1 MLQWIR
7 ALITALPVLCVLSLV
22 ALPSARMAAQ
32 TSQTGAL
39 QGIVTIPNGR
49 PVANVSVT
57 LRRADGS
64 YPRSSL
70 TNEFGEFRINFI
82 APGTYELTTRLIGY
96 RPVVF
101 ANLSV
106 QASDVQ
112 RLAITLTPSRTELE
126 AVRVTAGDAL
136 VSTSNTEFTSSLRA
150 RERELLP
157 AARDANALVNFTPG
171 ARPNQVFGGSGA
183 QANTY
188 QLDGVTVNQPGVGGA
203 FLLPNVDW
211 IEDFKVIG
219 LGAGAEYGNFQGGL
233 INIVT
238 KSGSNTRQGHIRTFF
253 EHQSLNA
260 SNTNAS
266 EVGAELD
273 NRFEFNGEVRGPII
287 RDKLYYYLSAQE
299 SQSGTRVVD
308 QRTTNADRI
317 SYLGTLSERREQKY
331 YGKLTYQSG
340 PRDILN
346 ASVGFD
352 NVARDRVG
360 LSGFNDI
367 SATTRGSSPST
378 FYQGNW
384 QRTISNNRFFELKVS
399 GYNGKDDELPYSGF
413 NTPAVVLL
421 DAPNAPQYLN
431 AYYARQNAPSSLG
444 VSAIYDSYFKTAG
457 WLHNLKFGGEYVMG
471 SWTEQRTRNG
481 GLTWYTEAGPNFDAS
496 NPATW
501 QTIPSLGVYATA
513 DTGGRIDLNASTRNN
528 ALYVQDYVRIN
539 DHLSINAGLRFN
551 QWRGLIKP
559 GNGGG
564 SRGSGRFTAVNAQ
577 AFDPRIGATVDVFGD
592 ASLVAKA
599 HWGRFHQNM
608 FALLF
613 DRAPGANVFTNID
626 FCDWNNLDKTVLPEL
641 GRPYTRGDFGQ
652 LFTCFPGSNL
662 ANEAEAIEGYRQ
674 PYMDQITFGLEK
686 TINRQLKA
694 SVLYI
699 NRQNKSVLSLVDTRI
714 DRSWVPIN
722 NVRVSDARGA
732 VKDPDGRDLV
742 LPVIYVRGD
751 DIRARLRAGDN
762 IPGYSLP
769 DTSQLFYEPVFVLRP
784 VDEAQRRFNQVQ
796 LALQGDYA
804 RVSFNAAVAFTQLT
818 GNVFSVNGY
827 VNQAGEGVGPFVE
840 KNAQINYQGNMP
852 NVSPWDIKL
861 RASGQ
866 LPWGFEGGAFF
877 TYIAGDFWAPSLSV
891 TRQLRYEVE
900 NADGSLTPLS
910 DELFRNSSGQF
921 VLTEPRGNRQFSG
934 QANLDVRLQRVFTI
948 ARNDLILGLEA
959 FNLFNGSATAAVNQV
974 LNNQDP
980 ATPSSLVGAVRGRQM
995 PTTLRLNVQY
1005 RL

>member
-1 MLQWIR
+1 VLQWTR
-7 ALITALPVLCVLSLV
+7 ASIPTLLTLCLISLLGLPG
-22 ALPSARMAAQ
+22 ARLGAQ

-39 QGIVTIPNGR
+39 QGTVVIPNGR
-49 PVANVSVT
+49 PVANVLVT
-57 LRRADGS
+57 LQRVDGS
-64 YPRSSL
+64 YPRSSQ

-82 APGTYELTTRLIGY
+82 APGTYELATRLIGY
-96 RPVVF
+96 RPVVM
-101 ANLSV
+101 ANVTV

-112 RLAITLTPSRTELE
+112 RLVITLTPSRTELE
-126 AVRVTAGDAL
+126 AVQVTAGEAL

-171 ARPNQVFGGSGA
+171 ARPNQVFGGSDA

-238 KSGSNTRQGHIRTFF
+238 KSGSNTRQGHVRTFF
-253 EHQSLNA
+253 EHRALNA
-260 SNTNAS
+260 SNTNATEAGS
-266 EVGAELD
+266 ELD

-299 SQSGTRVVD
+299 SQSGNRVVD
-308 QRTTNADRI
+308 QRSATAGNV
-317 SYLGTLSERREQKY
+317 SYLGTLAERREQKY
-331 YGKLTYQSG
+331 YGKLTYQAG
-340 PRDILN
+340 PRDIVN
-346 ASVGFD
+346 ASLGYD
-352 NVARDRVG
+352 NVTRERVG

-367 SATTRGSSPST
+367 SATTQGRSPSA
-378 FYQGNW
+378 FYQANW
-384 QRTISNNRFFELKVS
+384 QRTLSNNRFFELKVS
-399 GYNGKDDELPYSGF
+399 GYSGQDNELPYNGA
-413 NTPAVVLL
+413 NVPAVVLL
-421 DAPNAPQYLN
+421 DAPNAPQFNN
-431 AYYARQNAPSSLG
+431 AYYTRRNSPSSLG
-444 VSAIYDSYFKTAG
+444 LSAMYDTYFNTIG
-457 WLHNLKFGGEYVMG
+457 WLHNLKLGGEYVFG
-471 SWTEQRTRNG
+471 SWLERRTRNG
-481 GLTWYTEAGPNFDAS
+481 DLTWYTEAGENFDAS

-501 QTIPSLGVYATA
+501 QTIPSLGVYATT
-513 DTGGRIDLNASTRNN
+513 DTGGRIDLNANTRNA
-528 ALYVQDYVRIN
+528 ALYLQDYIRIN
-539 DHLSINAGLRFN
+539 DHLSINAGVRFN
-551 QWRGLIKP
+551 QWQGLIKP
-559 GNGGG
+559 GNGGS
-564 SRGSGRFTAVNAQ
+564 SRGEGRFTAVNAN
-577 AFDPRIGATVDVFGD
+577 AFDPRVGATVDVFGN

-599 HWGRFHQNM
+599 HWGRFHQSM

-626 FCDWNNLDKTVLPEL
+626 FCDWNNLDKSVLPEL
-641 GRPYTRGDFGQ
+641 GKQYSRGEFGQ

-662 ANEAEAIEGYRQ
+662 ANEAEAIEDYQQ
-674 PYMDQITFGLEK
+674 PYMDQITLSLEK
-686 TINRQLKA
+686 SIGRQLKA

-699 NRQNKSVLSLVDTRI
+699 NRQNKSILSLVDTRI
-714 DRSWVPIN
+714 NRSWVPIN
-722 NVRVSDARGA
+722 NVRVSDERGA

-762 IPGYSLP
+762 IPGYSLL
-769 DTSQLFYEPVFVLRP
+769 DTSQLFYEPLFVLRP
-784 VDEAQRRFNQVQ
+784 VDEAQRDFSQIQ

-804 RVSFNAAVAFTQLT
+804 RVSFNAAIAFTQLT

-827 VNQAGEGVGPFVE
+827 VSQTGEGVGPFAE
-840 KNAQINYQGNMP
+840 KNAQINYQGNLP
-852 NVSPWDIKL
+852 NFSPWDIKL

-877 TYIAGDFWAPSLSV
+877 TYIAGDYWAPSLSV
-891 TRQLRYEVE
+891 SRQLRYDVE
-900 NADGSLTPLS
+900 NPDGSLTPLS

-921 VLTEPRGNRQFSG
+921 VLTEPRGSRQFSG
-934 QANLDVRLQRVFTI
+934 QANLDVRLQRVFTVG
-948 ARNDLILGLEA
+948 RNDLILGVEA
-959 FNLFNGSATAAVNQV
+959 FNLFNGSAATAVNQV

-980 ATPSSLVGAVRGRQM
+980 ATPSSLAGAVRARQAPM
-995 PTTLRLNVQY
+995 TFRLNVQY